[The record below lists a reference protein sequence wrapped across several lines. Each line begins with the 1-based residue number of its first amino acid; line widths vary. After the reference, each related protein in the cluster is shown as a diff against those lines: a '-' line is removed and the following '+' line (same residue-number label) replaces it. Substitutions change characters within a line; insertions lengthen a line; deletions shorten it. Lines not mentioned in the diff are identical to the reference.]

1 MLKHI
6 VMFRLKEF
14 AEGRS
19 KEENAARLKVLLEF
33 LKEKIHE
40 VESLEVGMNQG
51 KSESASDIVL
61 YSEFEDMQALEVYR
75 KHPEHAKV
83 VDFIGKVCTERRV
96 VDYEI
101 RGD

>member
-14 AEGRS
+14 AEGCS
-19 KEENAARLKVLLEF
+19 KAENTAKLKTLLGS
-33 LKEKIHE
+33 LKDKISE
-40 VESLEVGMNQG
+40 VRYLEVGINQG
-51 KSESASDIVL
+51 RSESASDIVL
-61 YSEFEDMQALEVYR
+61 YSEFEGMQGLDVYR

-96 VDYEI
+96 VDYEPG
-101 RGD
+101 GD